1 MTFARD
7 VRLAGRQAASDRGRS
22 PARPAGPASL
32 VEHLGTAVGN
42 RSLARLIA
50 AGKLARRPR
59 KRRDPTTADLEEWAK
74 WPNQAHEHWK
84 RLGALERIAVLE
96 RMRRRYGKDFADLF
110 RRHADTGKADLD
122 ARGCEMPVC
131 MPDQYLK
138 QGYKVADR
146 SQYQIWL
153 VHPSGRWRYLFGGHP
168 TNKPSEPEVPP
179 DVEPPIEEPP
189 VIVDPPPDDLL
200 RTDEPPIDYSQPR
213 P

>member
-7 VRLAGRQAASDRGRS
+7 APPAGRQAAADRRRP
-22 PARPAGPASL
+22 PARTAGPAAL

-50 AGKLARRPR
+50 AGRLARRPR

-74 WPNQAHEHWK
+74 WPHEAHERWK
-84 RLGALERIAVLE
+84 RLGTLQRIAVLE

-110 RRHADTGKADLD
+110 RRHAETGKVDLD
-122 ARGCEMPVC
+122 WRGCEMPAC

-146 SQYQIWL
+146 AQYQIWL
-153 VHPSGRWRYLFGGHP
+153 VHPSGRQRYLFGGHP
-168 TNKPSEPEVPP
+168 TAKPP

-189 VIVDPPPDDLL
+189 IEEPPDVVDPPPDDFL
-200 RTDEPPIDYSQPR
+200 RTDEPPIDYSSPR